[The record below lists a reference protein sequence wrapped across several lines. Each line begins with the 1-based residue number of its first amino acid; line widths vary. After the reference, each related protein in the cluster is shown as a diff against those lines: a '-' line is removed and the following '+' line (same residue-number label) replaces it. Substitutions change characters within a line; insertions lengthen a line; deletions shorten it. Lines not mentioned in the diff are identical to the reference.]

1 MRRTGS
7 GCAVLAL
14 LALLAAAPAGAE
26 INFYQEADRE
36 EVGTEDTFRL
46 TVIAVDAPNS
56 AQVELPS
63 SDDFEVLSTSRS
75 TESSFVFSSGGS
87 PVMQTTRRYTL
98 LLRANRTGRLTL
110 PPAEMTVQGR
120 TLRTQPVVLTVR
132 SGRLG
137 PPPGQ
142 AGGFPGGF
150 PDPFRR
156 PPFGGFPDPS
166 DPLDEPEAVQQQQEE
181 EQVDVPRGD
190 ADLFLRASLDRRE
203 VYVGEQLTLAL
214 YIYSRVDLSSV
225 DAVTMPKLEG
235 FWSEEVDSPTQ
246 LTGEDRLVNGMR
258 YRVYLLRRRAI
269 FPMKSGTLTIS
280 PAEAD
285 ITTGFLFAGH
295 RVHRVA
301 NPLEVEVKPLP
312 PGAPPG
318 MAPSNVGSWRLSRDV
333 AQTRVELGQPVTVRV
348 VLEGQGNVKNVTPPR
363 LQAPPALKVY
373 DPTTADKVAPVR
385 GRIQGQRVQEYLVM
399 PQRTGTFTLPAME
412 FPYFDPATRRYEV
425 ARTDPVELVVEP
437 GAGGVAAL
445 PGSSST
451 ALRDAEAEQKNV
463 LSAGG
468 LRPLRHQARFEAPA
482 TPVWQRPFFVPAVVA
497 PVGLLLVLGVAGLVR
512 GQLSAEGEA
521 GRHKRQARE
530 ARKRLAAAEKLHT
543 AGSKAEA
550 FYAEVERALQS
561 FLEARLRAPVS
572 GLTRQVLE
580 ARLEEA
586 GVGAELRQQ
595 VRYVLDSCEAGRYA
609 PGAEDPRV
617 REQVLGAA
625 AAVMEGWET

>member
-14 LALLAAAPAGAE
+14 LALLAAAPAWAE
-26 INFYQEADRE
+26 INFYQEVDRE

-46 TVIAVDAPNS
+46 TVVAVDAPNS

-63 SDDFEVLSTSRS
+63 SEDFEVLSTSRS
-75 TESSFVFSSGGS
+75 TESSFVFSSSGS

-98 LLRANRTGRLTL
+98 LLRANRTGRLTI
-110 PPAEMTVQGR
+110 PPAELTVQGR
-120 TLRTQPVVLTVR
+120 TLRTQPVELTVR

-137 PPPGQ
+137 PPPAQ
-142 AGGFPGGF
+142 AGGYPGF
-150 PDPFRR
+150 PDPFRS
-156 PPFGGFPDPS
+156 PPFGGFPDPL
-166 DPLDEPEAVQQQQEE
+166 DPRREPEEAQQEE
-181 EQVDVPRGD
+181 EDFEVPRGD
-190 ADLFLRASLDRRE
+190 ADLFLHASLDRRE

-225 DAVTMPKLEG
+225 DAVTMPRLEG
-235 FWSEEVDSPTQ
+235 FWSEDVDSPTQ
-246 LTGEDRLVNGMR
+246 LTGEDRLVNGRR
-258 YRVYLLRRRAI
+258 YRVYLLRRRAL
-269 FPMKSGTLTIS
+269 FPMKSGALKIS

-301 NPLEVEVKPLP
+301 NELEVKVKPLP

-318 MAPSNVGSWRLSRDV
+318 MAPSNVGRWRLSREV
-333 AQTRVELGQPVTVRV
+333 MPTRVELGQPFTVRV

-363 LQAPPALKVY
+363 LQAPAALKVY

-385 GRIQGQRVQEYLVM
+385 GRIQGRRVQEYLLM

-412 FPYFDPATRRYEV
+412 FPYFDPGTGRYEV
-425 ARTDPVELVVEP
+425 ARTEPVELVVEP

-445 PGSSST
+445 PGGGST

-468 LRPLRHQARFEAPA
+468 LRPLRYQARFEAPA
-482 TPVWQRPFFVPAVVA
+482 APVWQRSFFVPAVVA

-512 GQLSAEGEA
+512 GRLSAGGEA
-521 GRHKRQARE
+521 GRHKRQVKE
-530 ARKRLAAAEKLHT
+530 ARKRLAEAEKLRT

-550 FYAEVERALQS
+550 FYAEVERALRS

-572 GLTRQVLE
+572 GLTRQALE

-586 GVGAELRQQ
+586 GVGAELREQ

-609 PGAEDPRV
+609 PGAEEPRV
-617 REQVLGAA
+617 REQVLRAA